1 MIYCKDMYRF
11 MLLLLLIA
19 GCAAEKEKQRQVGF
33 EEAFQL
39 AASDTVQL
47 KQGSESFWISLEEI
61 EDNRCPAD
69 VNCITG
75 GKAVVRLQL
84 AEMPEQVEICI
95 GADCRGENKN
105 FFLYEY
111 NNRRYTI
118 VLEEVVPYPQTGN
131 ETNAKQAIL
140 KIKRAT
146 S

>member
-1 MIYCKDMYRF
+1 
-11 MLLLLLIA
+11 MLPILLIV

-33 EEAFQL
+33 EEAFHL

-47 KQGSESFWISLEEI
+47 KQGSESFWISLREI
-61 EDNRCPAD
+61 EDSRCPAD

-84 AEMPEQVEICI
+84 ADMPEEVEICT
-95 GADCRGENKN
+95 GADCRKENN
-105 FFLYEY
+105 NSFLYEY
-111 NNRRYTI
+111 NNKRYTI

-131 ETNAKQAIL
+131 ETSTKQAIL